1 MWLPTKKQVDAA
13 TRYAG
18 VAVGTAFTIFGLQ
31 NKGFDL
37 QKALS
42 LVTQLGDTVNTILP
56 AVSAVA
62 ALYLSTRGVI
72 SASPTNQIGA
82 VTEIANNPQNAQSDN
97 AKVALLNATATIVAN
112 PAGATGAVIDVSQ
125 VTKAALLDATAAIPE
140 VVGTIEVTDPKLEQA
155 TTSTQVVQTGGMQ
168 N

>member
-1 MWLPTKKQVDAA
+1 MWLPTKKQVDTA

-37 QKALS
+37 QKVMGLI
-42 LVTQLGDTVNTILP
+42 TQLGDTVNTVVPTI
-56 AVSAVA
+56 SAIYA
-62 ALYLSTRGVI
+62 FYLATRGVI
-72 SASPTNQIGA
+72 AASPTNQIGA
-82 VTEIANNPQNAQSDN
+82 VTDIASNPQNAQSDS

-112 PAGATGAVIDVSQ
+112 PAGATGAVLDVSQ

-140 VVGTIEVTDPKLEQA
+140 VVEPIRVTDQSLVDA
-155 TTSTQVVQTGGMQ
+155 TKSEQVVKTGGME